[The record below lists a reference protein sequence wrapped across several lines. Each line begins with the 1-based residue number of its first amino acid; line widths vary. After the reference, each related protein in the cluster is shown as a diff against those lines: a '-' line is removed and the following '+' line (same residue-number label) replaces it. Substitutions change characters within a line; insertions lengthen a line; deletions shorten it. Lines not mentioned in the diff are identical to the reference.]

1 MFHTSHMVWVCD
13 CMNKEPGYRV
23 RFGICFTHVPTSAI
37 EDKLG
42 LRKGIASQKV
52 LVAMHGFSV

>member
-1 MFHTSHMVWVCD
+1 MVWVCD

-23 RFGICFTHVPTSAI
+23 RFGICFTHFPTSAI